1 MISLR
6 DMREEEFS
14 GYLDYFIPDYTD
26 EIVTS
31 YGIPYAQAHQRAI
44 DAAAT
49 GLPQGVATIEQVLL
63 CILSEDQHV
72 GYIWYSHLTGAT
84 SVFILD
90 FAILEKYRGNGLGRG
105 AMLALEQRLK
115 SQDVTQIGLRVATD
129 NKAAQNLYLS
139 GGFRATGINMIRQ
152 I

>member
-6 DMREEEFS
+6 KMRQDEFS

-26 EIVTS
+26 EIVTN

-49 GLPQGVATIEQVLL
+49 GLPQGVTTKEQVLL
-63 CILSEDQHV
+63 CILSDGQHV
-72 GYIWYSHLTGAT
+72 GYIWYSHLTGAD
-84 SVFILD
+84 SIFILD
-90 FAILEKYRGNGLGRG
+90 FVILEKFRRNGLGRS

-115 SQDVTQIGLRVATD
+115 SQDVTQIGLRVAAD